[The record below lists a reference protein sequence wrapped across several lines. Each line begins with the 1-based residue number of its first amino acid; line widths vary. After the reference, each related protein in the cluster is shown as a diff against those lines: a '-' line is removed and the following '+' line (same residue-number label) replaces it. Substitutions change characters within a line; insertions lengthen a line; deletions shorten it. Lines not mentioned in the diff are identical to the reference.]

1 MILGFN
7 HNVMYRGEVFH
18 VQTEDSGVEIPNIV
32 TLLYRG
38 GVILCSAKTSYADI
52 LKMDNLEEV
61 VEELMKE
68 QHKGVMRR
76 LKAGEFDERIFYG
89 KRDSEA
95 NDTATDESFANDSG
109 AEIPLSQSAQETAAP
124 LPDAPVEHGVCCE
137 EPASGGQDTSRSGE
151 SLDEAILSFF
161 GIHE

>member
-32 TLLYRG
+32 TLLYKG

-52 LKMDNLEEV
+52 LNMDNLEVV

-68 QHKGVMRR
+68 QHKGIMRR
-76 LKAGEFDERIFYG
+76 LKAGEFDERIFSG
-89 KRDSEA
+89 KRPSET
-95 NDTATDESFANDSG
+95 NDTATDESFANDFD
-109 AEIPLSQSAQETAAP
+109 AEIPSSQSAQETVAP
-124 LPDAPVEHGVCCE
+124 LPDAPVDHGTCC
-137 EPASGGQDTSRSGE
+137 EPASGGQDTSKSGG

-161 GIHE
+161 DIHE

>member
-7 HNVMYRGEVFH
+7 HNVMYKGEVFH

-32 TLLYRG
+32 TLLYKG

-76 LKAGEFDERIFYG
+76 LKAGEFDERILSG
-89 KRDSEA
+89 KKPSEA
-95 NDTATDESFANDSG
+95 NGTATDESSANDSG
-109 AEIPLSQSAQETAAP
+109 ADIQLSQSAQETDAP
-124 LPDAPVEHGVCCE
+124 LLEAPVEQDAC
-137 EPASGGQDTSRSGE
+137 EPASEGQDVSRSSE